1 MKTGM
6 EPWNTKI
13 THLFSWFAICS
24 RRVTI
29 VVCGSAGTL
38 EEVADT
44 VDASAS
50 FFFPKRLN
58 MLAPMK

>member
-1 MKTGM
+1 M
-6 EPWNTKI
+6 
-13 THLFSWFAICS
+13 
-24 RRVTI
+24 

-44 VDASAS
+44 VDASAP

-58 MLAPMK
+58 MLATMK